1 MVRESEAESTGAE
14 RRRHPRID
22 LAAAI
27 LVSPNGNPLVSP
39 NGNPHETTVF
49 DMSESG
55 ARIGMPDHF
64 EFDTGALVRLYFQRD
79 YGQAVLFAEIKRMAI
94 DHLGVEFIDGQ
105 RELVAQLIDE
115 LSEAA

>member
-1 MVRESEAESTGAE
+1 MVLESEAESTGPE
-14 RRRHPRID
+14 RRRHQRID

-27 LVSPNGNPLVSP
+27 LVSP

-64 EFDTGALVRLYFQRD
+64 EYEMGALVRLYFPR
-79 YGQAVLFAEIKRMAI
+79 GPGTLVLFAEIKRMAV

-105 RELVAQLIDE
+105 RELVYQLIDE
-115 LSEAA
+115 LSESA

>member
-1 MVRESEAESTGAE
+1 MVRESEAESTGPE
-14 RRRHPRID
+14 RRRHPRVD

-27 LVSPNGNPLVSP
+27 LVSPNGNP
-39 NGNPHETTVF
+39 HETSVF

-55 ARIGMPDHF
+55 ARIGLPEHF
-64 EFDTGALVRLYFQRD
+64 EYEAGALVRLYFPRTD
-79 YGQAVLFAEIKRMAI
+79 GPLVLFAEIKRMAV

-105 RELVAQLIDE
+105 RELVFQLIDE

>member
-1 MVRESEAESTGAE
+1 MVLESEAESTGPE

-27 LVSPNGNPLVSP
+27 LVSP

-64 EFDTGALVRLYFQRD
+64 EYEMGALVRLYFPRD
-79 YGQAVLFAEIKRMAI
+79 PGTLVLFAEIKRLAV

-105 RELVAQLIDE
+105 RELVYQLIDE
-115 LSEAA
+115 LSESA